1 MPPTTHGGTLRERRL
16 QCGLTQTELAARAV
30 VSRQLI
36 AAVEAG
42 RNAPAVDA
50 ALRLASALAT
60 TVEELF
66 SAPAPPVVAA
76 LGGRLRNRAALRLGR
91 VGDQLVAAELADHG
105 IAGAA
110 WAKPDAASEHGSL
123 RLFPGANP
131 AGTVI
136 AGCDPAFGV
145 AERMLEGLGPRS
157 LLAISAPTDSAL
169 GALERGRVHAAVV
182 HGPAHALPDA
192 PVAVKRWHIARWRV
206 GLAVARGV
214 PGQSL
219 EAVLGSDIPVAH
231 REPAAAS
238 QQAFERAR
246 LGIGTLTPPKGP
258 TATGHLEA
266 ARIAATLGGAGV
278 TNEPAAWAFG
288 LRFIALEDHV
298 VELWAAERWHDHP
311 GISALA
317 DLLNTTAF
325 TERLE
330 YYGGYDLANCGG
342 SVDVC

>member
-1 MPPTTHGGTLRERRL
+1 MTQGVALRQRRL
-16 QCGLTQTELAARAV
+16 QCGLTQTELAARTA

-42 RNAPAVDA
+42 RNTPAVDA
-50 ALRLASALAT
+50 ALRLAGALAT

-66 SAPAPPVVAA
+66 AGPTPRVVAA
-76 LGGRLRNRAALRLGR
+76 LGGRLRDRAAVRLGR

-105 IAGAA
+105 IAGGG
-110 WAKPDAASEHGSL
+110 WAKPDAVSQGGRL

-157 LLAISAPTDSAL
+157 LFAISAPTDSAL
-169 GALERGRVHAAVV
+169 RALQRGRVHAAVV
-182 HGPAHALPDA
+182 HGLAHGLPAP
-192 PVAVKRWHIARWRV
+192 PVPVKRWHIARWRV
-206 GLAVARGV
+206 GLAVAGGV

-219 EAVLGSDIPVAH
+219 EALLSSGVPIAQ

-246 LGIGTLTPPKGP
+246 LATGTQARSAGP
-258 TATGHLEA
+258 SASGHLEA
-266 ARIAATLGGAGV
+266 ARLAAALGGAAV
-278 TNEPAAWAFG
+278 THEAAAGAFG
-288 LRFIALEDHV
+288 LHFLALEDHL
-298 VELWAAERWHDHP
+298 VELWAAERWQDHP
-311 GISALA
+311 GITALA
-317 DLLNTTAF
+317 ALLNSAAF
-325 TERLE
+325 TERVGH
-330 YYGGYDLANCGG
+330 YGGYDLTNCGEP
-342 SVDVC
+342 VETN